1 MIGGRKPRAGG
12 IGVNANEVEDLPI
25 SVLLSPLT
33 TRIPLKSVGARR
45 DHSVEAAR
53 TVATATRACSRS
65 LLNLMQRRAKGFAI
79 YRKLTESETTAHK
92 TVAISKKRPEL
103 ARARA
108 MNRR

>member
-12 IGVNANEVEDLPI
+12 IGVNANEVEDVPI

-53 TVATATRACSRS
+53 TVATATRACLSIS
-65 LLNLMQRRAKGFAI
+65 AQFDAAKGK
-79 YRKLTESETTAHK
+79 RVCHLQETDRVRNDCTQNRGN
-92 TVAISKKRPEL
+92 IEKKGPSSREL
-103 ARARA
+103 GP
-108 MNRR
+108 